1 MFYGIMDDE
10 ARNFQIAQIADM
22 MTKDSLNINEEDPKK
37 LEKYY
42 SYAQKEFSLSREESV
57 GLINETFLYLTL
69 KNAKDVDPLQ
79 DGDKFGAGF
88 S

>member
-1 MFYGIMDDE
+1 MDDE
-10 ARNFQIAQIADM
+10 TRNFQIMEIAELLA
-22 MTKDSLNINEEDPKK
+22 KDNISIHEQDQKK
-37 LEKYY
+37 LQKYY
-42 SYAQKEFSLSREESV
+42 DFAQKEFHLNGDDSV
-57 GLINETFLYLTL
+57 QLVNETFLYLTL